1 MLMISPSHDK
11 SIPLD
16 KEGGMGRHLRSHKEM
31 MRRLEWV
38 AWSLL
43 TVSRIYLLLNLFDPI
58 HSIYSFP

>member
-31 MRRLEWV
+31 IRGLEWG
-38 AWSLL
+38 LL
-43 TVSRIYLLLNLFDPI
+43 TVSRIYLLLNLVDPI